1 MRQKILHDQK
11 GDDEIWGAI
20 CGGVIAIGIII
31 TIIYYVIMIILSILT
46 QILIIAI
53 IAFVV
58 YRVYSKQNKITKWI
72 QPSIISLTKS
82 EISISVL
89 LNLFCVAPIYNRY
102 SNEYRKYNGFENKL
116 LNLGN
121 NIKQISDTIEDYEKK
136 IMICKNREELF
147 SSATKIEIGILRD
160 KISIETDKKDRLEKQ
175 YLNLKNLMKNKSDEL
190 DKLKKDVHGFIIG
203 HKKGYKEKYKK
214 EEEAWEKTEREAA
227 KEAVRKEKEK
237 KEIEELVIET
247 NSLIKSVISK
257 ATDGIIIGGLKIFEA
272 ELSNIYNAFKLNKI
286 SYIDAKKHILELR
299 DEIKKLGT
307 SREKTTEKTQKETY
321 YDILGVDCNASQDE
335 IKKAYKKKLKEYH
348 PDHFDHLDY
357 EWVKK
362 NAEEMS
368 KKINMSRDILV
379 DPEKRKQYNREN
391 GLC

>member
-1 MRQKILHDQK
+1 MNKKILHDER
-11 GDDEIWGAI
+11 GDGEEI
-20 CGGVIAIGIII
+20 CGGIIVVGIILM
-31 TIIYYVIMIILSILT
+31 IIYYIIMFILSIFT

-72 QPSIISLTKS
+72 QPSIVSLTES

-121 NIKQISDTIEDYEKK
+121 DIKQISDTIEDYQKK
-136 IMICKNREELF
+136 IMICKNRGEPF
-147 SSATKIEIGILRD
+147 SPATKIEIGILRD
-160 KISIETDKKDRLEKQ
+160 KISIETDNKYRLEKQ
-175 YLNLKNLMKNKSDEL
+175 YLNLKNLMTKKRDEL
-190 DKLKKDVHGFIIG
+190 DKLKKDAHGFIIG
-203 HKKGYKEKYKK
+203 HKKGYNEKYKK
-214 EEEAWEKTEREAA
+214 EEEAWEKAEREAA
-227 KEAVRKEKEK
+227 KEAVCKEKEK

-247 NSLIKSVISK
+247 NGLIKSFISK

-272 ELSNIYNAFKLNKI
+272 ELSNIYNSFKLNKI
-286 SYIDAKKHILELR
+286 SYIDAKKQILELI

-307 SREKTTEKTQKETY
+307 SREKTTEKTPKETY
-321 YDILGVDCNASQDE
+321 YDILGVDCNANQDE
-335 IKKAYKKKLKEYH
+335 IKKAYKEIIKKFHSDGYYHLKN
-348 PDHFDHLDY
+348 
-357 EWVKK
+357 EWAKK
-362 NAEEMS
+362 MAEEMA
-368 KKINMSRDILV
+368 KKINVARDVLV